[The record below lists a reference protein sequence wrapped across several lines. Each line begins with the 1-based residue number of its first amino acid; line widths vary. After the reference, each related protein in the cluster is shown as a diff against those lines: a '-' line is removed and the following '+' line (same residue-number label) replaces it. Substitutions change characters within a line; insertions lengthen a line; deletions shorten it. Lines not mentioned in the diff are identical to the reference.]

1 MTVFFSRG
9 LWACVL
15 FLISLS
21 FAYRVHAAPE
31 LNAQALIKAPQVDGD
46 VLNDEAWLDAQAATG
61 FVQVRPFEG
70 RSASQRTEVFVG
82 YTEDTLYIGV
92 MCYDEEP
99 SGLIISDSRRDS
111 RLSSVDSFKVII
123 DSFLDRQ
130 MALFSAPRP
139 VQWSTTAKW

>member
-31 LNAQALIKAPQVDGD
+31 LNAQALLKAPQVDG
-46 VLNDEAWLDAQAATG
+46 VFSTMRLARCWPHEALCK
-61 FVQVRPFEG
+61 VRPFEG

-82 YTEDTLYIGV
+82 YTETRYL
-92 MCYDEEP
+92 
-99 SGLIISDSRRDS
+99 SRRIRNRS
-111 RLSSVDSFKVII
+111 
-123 DSFLDRQ
+123 
-130 MALFSAPRP
+130 
-139 VQWSTTAKW
+139 